1 MSKIPSIGFGRAR
14 PIFLTTLLAS
24 TALTGVSS
32 AFAADDTGAIETV
45 VVTAQ
50 KRSEDLQKVPLSLQV
65 LGTQKLEQLHVTS
78 FADYAQYLPSVAFA
92 ANAGGGGLTD
102 PGFANVYMRGVASGG
117 DGNHSASLPSV
128 GIYLDEQPV
137 TTIGG
142 SLDIH
147 VYDIA
152 RVEALSG
159 PQGTLYG
166 ASSEAGT
173 IRIITNKPD
182 ASGFSAAYDAKVSDT
197 EHGGIGGTAEGFVNI
212 PLSDKMAIRIVAWDE
227 HDAGYIDNIAGTD
240 KAGGIINGVRTYP
253 GDDGGLVGPI
263 QITNAP
269 YRHNNYNNVDIYG
282 GRAALEIDLD
292 NNWTIT
298 PALMGQDTKSHG
310 SFAYD
315 PTMGD
320 LKTAKFAPESAH
332 DEWYQAALTI
342 QGKLGNLDV
351 TYAGAYMDR
360 HVHSLLDYSDY
371 SYFYDHYNAY
381 YFTDNGGNYI
391 NPSQKVIGRDHF
403 TKDSHE
409 LRFATPADGRLRFVG
424 GVFYERQTHAIIQ
437 DYVIDNLS
445 NYLSV
450 TGWPGTLYL
459 ADEQRADTDYAG
471 FGEASYDLF
480 PSLTLSAGLR
490 AYQSVNALKGF
501 FGFGKGFQ
509 TTFGYSSG
517 ELKCFLPD
525 PIVDRGPCT
534 NLDNTTTETGFT
546 HKLNATWHVTD
557 DAMIYATASNGFR
570 PGGVNR
576 VDLPGGQ
583 HAPPYKPDYLT
594 NYEIGWKTSWFDDT
608 LHFNG
613 AVFLDYWHNFQFTF
627 LSANSIPFIANPGD
641 ARIKGI
647 ESDVLWRAT
656 DQLTLNG
663 SLSYTDARLTKPYC
677 DGVCSPG
684 TTLAPKGQQLPV
696 TPYFKGNATARYE
709 FNVGDFGAH
718 VQGSVVYNGST
729 WNDLRTTER
738 GITGKDPA
746 YTIVNFTTGVAKD
759 NWELEL
765 ALDNAFDERAQL
777 YRFSECTPTVCG
789 PQTYIIPNRP
799 RTVSVRFGQ
808 KF

>member
-14 PIFLTTLLAS
+14 PVFLTTLLAS

-32 AFAADDTGAIETV
+32 AYAADTGGIETV

-65 LGTQKLEQLHVTS
+65 LGTQKLEQLHITS
-78 FADYAQYLPSVAFA
+78 FSDYAQYLPSVSFS
-92 ANAGGGGLTD
+92 ANAGGGGLSD

-142 SLDIH
+142 ALDIH

-152 RVEALSG
+152 RVEALAG

-182 ASGFSAAYDAKVSDT
+182 LSGFSAAYNVKVSDT
-197 EHGGIGGTAEGFVNI
+197 EHGGIGGTAEGYANI
-212 PLSDKMAIRIVAWDE
+212 PLNDKMAVRLVGWDE
-227 HDAGYIDNIAGTD
+227 HDAGYIDNVAGTD
-240 KAGGIINGVRTYP
+240 AAAGIVNGVRTYP
-253 GDDGGLVGPI
+253 NGPF

-269 YRHNNYNNVDIYG
+269 YRKNNYNNVDIYG
-282 GRAALEIDLD
+282 GRALLEYDID

-298 PALMGQDTKSHG
+298 PGIMGQQTDAHG

-315 PTMGD
+315 PAMGD
-320 LKTAKFAPESAH
+320 LKVAKFQPEYSH
-332 DEWYQAALTI
+332 DQWYQASLTI
-342 QGKLGNLDV
+342 QGKFHDLDV

-360 HVHSLLDYSDY
+360 KVHSQIDYSDY
-371 SYFYDHYNAY
+371 SYFYDSYGS
-381 YFTDNGGNYI
+381 YFLDHNGNQI
-391 NPSQKVIGRDHF
+391 DPSQKVIGRDHF
-403 TKDSHE
+403 TKQSHE
-409 LRFATPADGRLRFVG
+409 LRIATPSEGRLRFIG
-424 GVFYERQTHAIIQ
+424 GLFYERQTHGILQ
-437 DYVIDNLS
+437 DYVVNNLDP
-445 NYLSV
+445 YLSV

-459 ADEQRADTDYAG
+459 ADEDRIDTDYAG
-471 FGEASYDLF
+471 FGELSYDVL
-480 PSLTLSAGLR
+480 PNLTVTAGGR
-490 AYQSVNALKGF
+490 VFQSDNTLKGF
-501 FGFGKGFQ
+501 FGFGAGWQ
-509 TTFGYSSG
+509 TTYGYSSG
-517 ELKCFLPD
+517 ELKCFSPT
-525 PIVDRGPCT
+525 PIVDNGPCT
-534 NLDNTTTETGFT
+534 NLDATTTHKGFT
-546 HKLNATWHVTD
+546 HKLNVTWHVND
-557 DAMIYATASNGFR
+557 DIMLYATTNNGFR

-576 VDLPGGQ
+576 VDLNGV

-594 NYEIGWKTSWFDDT
+594 NYEVGWKTSWFDDT

-613 AVFLDYWHNFQFTF
+613 ALFLDYWNNFQFTF
-627 LSANSIPFIANPGD
+627 LSNNSIPFIANPGD

-656 DQLTLNG
+656 DQLTING
-663 SLSYTDARLTKPYC
+663 SLSYTDAQLTKPYL
-677 DGVCSPG
+677 DKNGAV
-684 TTLAPKGQQLPV
+684 LAPIGQQLPI

-709 FNVGDFGAH
+709 FDVTDWHAH
-718 VQGSVVYNGST
+718 LQGSVVYNGSS

-738 GITGKDPA
+738 NDTGRDPA
-746 YTIVNFTTGVAKD
+746 YTVVNLAAGVARD

-765 ALDNAFDERAQL
+765 SLDNAFDKRAQL

-789 PQTYIIPNRP
+789 PQTYILPNRP
-799 RTVSVRFGQ
+799 RTISLSFGQ